1 MRVDVCWL
9 DSITR
14 SFSTEVPTYL
24 PGYLRVLVQVWRDEP
39 VLRGAVAA
47 VARVSELRA
56 ARDATGREHA
66 AAITMREQENAGLRA
81 EFVQH
86 RHEQGGVQEQLE
98 ADRRALSGR
107 VASLQEQAAQLERE
121 KHEGTEEIEQ
131 WREGKVRFV
140 RGRGLG
146 GWDRLQL
153 NKDLHTRRDSRVPD
167 LLSLHTT
174 ERWSSA
180 PAVWAPSVVLHSLRR
195 SHDDVSQARQKS
207 KWNVS

>member
-47 VARVSELRA
+47 AARVSELRA
-56 ARDATGREHA
+56 ARETTGREHA

-121 KHEGTEEIEQ
+121 KHEGTEEIEH
-131 WREGKVRFV
+131 WRKGKISFV

-146 GWDRLQL
+146 GCRLGPAAAQQGPAHASRLESSGFIELTHDREVEQ
-153 NKDLHTRRDSRVPD
+153 R
-167 LLSLHTT
+167 
-174 ERWSSA
+174 SS
-180 PAVWAPSVVLHSLRR
+180 SVGTKRR
-195 SHDDVSQARQKS
+195 SSFAA
-207 KWNVS
+207 